1 MVKEKS
7 LSLWKGDRSV
17 NPIFHKH
24 SRHFKRRLLA
34 VLLMACLL
42 LSACGGDAQ
51 PAADDAALVL
61 PEPEVQQTQNFLGET
76 NRSAPQEITLYYA
89 SDNRYALTSVSTAIA
104 ASGDEELIEA
114 VLTELFSASSE
125 ALPHTAASGATLLDF
140 EYSCS
145 TVSVN
150 LSLDSLLYQNE
161 IEAQLFI
168 ASIVN
173 TLMELD
179 GVNAVNILIG
189 GRSIRLSG
197 LPIGTYTESIGN
209 VSAVYAQLET
219 ESERFLNEDGV
230 SIVRNVMLY
239 FPSAIGE
246 YMLPEVREIE
256 FTSDDYIS
264 QLIDALKRG
273 PLTET
278 AAVSSIP
285 ESVDLLNAAPF
296 ESVTAAGERIVY
308 LDFNSLLLNYLAFAG
323 LDEWEL
329 YAGIVLTLT
338 SFIPEIDAVC
348 IMIDGEYLKACA
360 LPDHRLEIEN
370 GMVYRSDFS
379 VRIGSVA
386 ELYFANA
393 EGRLVQK
400 RCALSQT
407 AAASPKRLLEH
418 LLRTQPTESD
428 LYSVFPEGI
437 SADDVLG
444 ITIDNRIASVN
455 LSANFYVR
463 CQSLS
468 ENEERCLVYA
478 LVNTLCKL
486 KSIGAVRFYVEGI
499 SVKTLVDDIYLKT
512 ALLPDFGLV
521 EE

>member
-1 MVKEKS
+1 M
-7 LSLWKGDRSV
+7 
-17 NPIFHKH
+17 NPIRLPALFRSHGHRLKN
-24 SRHFKRRLLA
+24 RLLA
-34 VLLMACLL
+34 ALLTACILL
-42 LSACGGDAQ
+42 CACGSDVQ
-51 PAADDAALVL
+51 PTADAALLQL
-61 PEPEVQQTQNFLGET
+61 PEPEAQQSQNFLGET
-76 NRSAPQEITLYYA
+76 KQSASQEVTLYYA
-89 SDNRYALTSVSTAIA
+89 SDNRYALTGVNTSITA
-104 ASGDEELIEA
+104 SDDEERIEA

-125 ALPHTAASGATLLDF
+125 SLPHTTASSATLLDF

-161 IEAQLFI
+161 IETQLFI

-173 TLMELD
+173 TLMELE
-179 GVNAVNILIG
+179 GVDAVNILVG
-189 GRSIRLSG
+189 GRGVHLSG
-197 LPIGTYTESIGN
+197 LPVGVYTAPIEN
-209 VSAVYAQLET
+209 VTAVYAQLET

-230 SIVRNVMLY
+230 SITRSAMLY
-239 FPSAIGE
+239 FPSTSGE

-256 FTSDDYIS
+256 FISDDYIS

-278 AAVSSIP
+278 ACVSSIP

-296 ESVTAAGERIVY
+296 EAVTASGERIVY

-348 IMIDGEYLKACA
+348 IMIDGEYLESCT
-360 LPDHRLEIEN
+360 LPDYRLEIEN
-370 GMVYRSDFS
+370 GMVHRSDFS
-379 VRIGSVA
+379 HRIGSAA
-386 ELYFANA
+386 ELYFANS
-393 EGRLVQK
+393 EGQLVKK
-400 RCALSQT
+400 RCALSQA
-407 AAASPKRLLEH
+407 AAASPKRLLEY
-418 LLRTQPTESD
+418 LLRAQPTESA
-428 LYSVFPEGI
+428 LHSVFPEGVG
-437 SADDVLG
+437 ADDVLG
-444 ITIDNRIASVN
+444 VTIEDRIASVN

-468 ENEERCLVYA
+468 EQQERCLVYA
-478 LVNTLCKL
+478 IVNTLCEL
-486 KSIGAVRFYVEGI
+486 KSIGAVRFYVEGA
-499 SVKTLVDDIYLKT
+499 SVETLVDDIYLKT